1 MSSSKLKDLTSL
13 EKILRIKFKNKKLLH
28 EALTHRSYINEH
40 PSHPIPHNERLEFLG
55 DAVLELIIS
64 KSLFHKFTAKPE
76 GELTVLRSSLVNTDS
91 LTKVADELQIDRHLY
106 LSKGETKSK
115 GKAREVILANTIEAI
130 IGAIYLDQGF
140 VAAEKFIKKNFL
152 SRLGLIIKYKLY
164 KDPKSDFQEITQA
177 QFKIT
182 PAYKVL
188 QETGPEHAKKFTV
201 GVFLG
206 DKMIAVGS
214 GKSKQEAEID
224 AAKNALQSKNIAPT

>member
-1 MSSSKLKDLTSL
+1 MKNLTSL
-13 EKILRIKFKNKKLLH
+13 EKKLGIKFKNKKLLH

-55 DAVLELIIS
+55 DAVLELIVS

-91 LTKVADELQIDRHLY
+91 LTNIANALQIDHHLY
-106 LSKGETKSK
+106 LSRGEMKSK
-115 GKAREVILANTIEAI
+115 GKAREVILADTIEAI

-201 GVFLG
+201 GVFLS

-214 GKSKQEAEID
+214 GKSKQEAEIA
-224 AAKNALQSKNIAPT
+224 AAKNALEKDLNQII